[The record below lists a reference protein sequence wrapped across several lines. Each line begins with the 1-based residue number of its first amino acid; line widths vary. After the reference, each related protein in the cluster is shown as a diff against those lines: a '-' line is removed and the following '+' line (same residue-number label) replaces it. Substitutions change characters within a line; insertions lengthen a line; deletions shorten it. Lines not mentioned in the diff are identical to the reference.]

1 MLETRAPFIVGF
13 GATRASATD
22 FKVVIETD
30 NVLSMPSVVTALH
43 YCFPSYYVFNIS
55 FPPDFRFVLLFLEKY
70 VYGLKPS
77 QKLPMCVTVL
87 INSLE
92 RVLPD

>member
-1 MLETRAPFIVGF
+1 MLETRAPFFVGF

-43 YCFPSYYVFNIS
+43 YCFSTYYVFNIS

-92 RVLPD
+92 KVLPD